1 MSIYKKVCGCLW
13 LFRLVNK
20 IIHLA
25 NARTRR
31 CRFLPDNVC
40 LCIIFLSIV
49 WTCISLY
56 IQIVW
61 FAPRIRLYI
70 VLSIESERW
79 HFIRLIWA
87 YFSVFCKLEDF
98 LAIFSTAVYNFIWGG
113 ICSFALSK
121 IFFRLQSCRWI
132 KDTVI
137 IISFL
142 RALLRLY
149 ELSVNLEKLGG
160 QIRPQILVTSRHAE
174 ITFIME

>member
-1 MSIYKKVCGCLW
+1 MSLFKKVCGCLW

-20 IIHLA
+20 IILLT

-31 CRFLPDNVC
+31 CWFLSNNVC
-40 LCIIFLSIV
+40 LCVIFLSIV
-49 WTCISLY
+49 WTCIVLY

-70 VLSIESERW
+70 VLIIESERW

-87 YFSVFCKLEDF
+87 YFSVFCKLENF
-98 LAIFSTAVYNFIWGG
+98 FATFSTAALNLIRWSV
-113 ICSFALSK
+113 CSFALSK

-132 KDTVI
+132 KNTVF

-149 ELSVNLEKLGG
+149 ELSVNLEKLGC

-174 ITFIME
+174 ITSIMK